1 MQPPPV
7 PSRGNNA
14 EDGKI
19 RGKKMKVI
27 KKAFTPAGVP
37 VQLESWADNFPEL
50 RRNYSVAIYPA
61 AARDYG
67 YFIKKGQPARVDFTF
82 TEESAARVF
91 LEMVS
96 GETTPEKEISNAYN
110 PAAAAEILGL

>member
-1 MQPPPV
+1 
-7 PSRGNNA
+7 
-14 EDGKI
+14 
-19 RGKKMKVI
+19 MKVI

-50 RRNYSVAIYPA
+50 RRNYSIAIYPA

-67 YFIKKGQPARVDFTF
+67 YFIKKGQPARVEFTY
-82 TEESAARVF
+82 TEKKAARIF
-91 LEMVS
+91 LQMVN
-96 GETTPEKEISNAYN
+96 GETTPENELPNAYS

>member
-1 MQPPPV
+1 M
-7 PSRGNNA
+7 
-14 EDGKI
+14 KI
-19 RGKKMKVI
+19 I

-50 RRNYSVAIYPA
+50 GRNYSIAVYPA

-67 YFIKKGQPARVDFTF
+67 YFIKKGQPARVDFTY
-82 TEESAARVF
+82 TEENAARVF
-91 LEMVS
+91 LEMVN
-96 GETTPEKEISNAYN
+96 GETTPEKEISNVYN